1 MMNQSIKKMKKV
13 LTNRN
18 KYDKINYKL
27 KGKELINMKIRI
39 TEKEWTEIGK
49 RNYANKWCKNLCSY
63 HLEKTENDNY
73 FRIQKMS
80 LIPYILLFIPIHLLV
95 VVMCLWD
102 GGLREFEICPRQLG
116 EDFLDY
122 GRPREI
128 AKEIWDKK
136 VK

>member
-1 MMNQSIKKMKKV
+1 
-13 LTNRN
+13 
-18 KYDKINYKL
+18 
-27 KGKELINMKIRI
+27 MKIRI

-63 HLEKTENDNY
+63 HLEKTECDNY
-73 FRIQKMS
+73 FRIQKMG

-95 VVMCLWD
+95 AVVCLWD

-116 EDFLDY
+116 QDLLDY
-122 GRPREI
+122 GRPREV